1 MGFGLCVLGYLLIIF
16 DSFYAGV
23 FGWPILA
30 WGFFKL
36 GKVRRSFYAAS
47 ALCAVCTLYSA
58 CELLEL
64 AKVITLDKTG
74 ELYFALHL
82 AYILLGAGIHLIY
95 LLSVRD
101 IAAEGG
107 DMKIAMNALA
117 WLAFTELYYALCLIS
132 AYIVKGGAT
141 GSEFAQIAGNVT
153 IVMKYLIGFTNLWFL
168 YGCYTKI
175 TTVSQMEKDEA
186 ALRKIEEKE
195 AQKRRKRDKEQK

>member
-23 FGWPILA
+23 FGWPNLA

-36 GKVRRSFYAAS
+36 GKVRRSFYAAG

-64 AKVITLDKTG
+64 ANVITLDKTG

-101 IAAEGG
+101 IANEGG
-107 DMKIAMNALA
+107 DRKIAMNALA
-117 WLAFTELYYALCLIS
+117 WLAFTEFYYALCLIS

-141 GSEFAQIAGNVT
+141 GSEFAQIVGNVT

-168 YGCYTKI
+168 YGCYAKI

-186 ALRKIEEKE
+186 VLRKIEEKE
-195 AQKRRKRDKEQK
+195 RQKREKRDKEQK

>member
-23 FGWPILA
+23 IGWPLLA

-36 GKVRRSFYAAS
+36 GKVRKSFFAS
-47 ALCAVCTLYSA
+47 CALCAVCTLYSV
-58 CELLEL
+58 CELLDL
-64 AKVITLDKTG
+64 AKIITLDKTG

-82 AYILLGAGIHLIY
+82 AYILLGACIHLIY

-101 IAAEGG
+101 IALEGG

-117 WLAFTELYYALCLIS
+117 WLAFTEFYYALCIIS
-132 AYIVKGGAT
+132 AYLVKGGAT
-141 GSEFAQIAGNVT
+141 GSEFAQIVGNVT
-153 IVMKYLIGFTNLWFL
+153 IIMKYLIGFTNLWFL

-175 TTVSQMEKDEA
+175 TTASQMEKDEETMRRIA
-186 ALRKIEEKE
+186 EKE
-195 AQKRRKRDKEQK
+195 EQKRRKREKE